1 LSLPQALAHVASVRA
16 TSSTRRI
23 DIAGSIPDAVIRYRA
38 MGEPV
43 ADSKGSVYVAVAF
56 AIAGLVLGLVLDS
69 GGGKL
74 AAGLIAAVGAIPA
87 GIGMWKGIQQ
97 QTQTTLGMALG
108 ALLLALGVAAA
119 MIIWAIIQ
127 FVR

>member
-1 LSLPQALAHVASVRA
+1 
-16 TSSTRRI
+16 
-23 DIAGSIPDAVIRYRA
+23 

>member
-1 LSLPQALAHVASVRA
+1 MS
-16 TSSTRRI
+16 
-23 DIAGSIPDAVIRYRA
+23 
-38 MGEPV
+38 EPV
-43 ADSKGSVYVAVAF
+43 PDSRTSVYVAVAF
-56 AIAGLVLGLVLDS
+56 ALAGLVLGVAMSS

-74 AAGLIAAVGAIPA
+74 AAGIVAAIGAIPA
-87 GIGMWKGIQQ
+87 GVGMWKGIQQ
-97 QTQTTLGMALG
+97 QTQTTLAMALG